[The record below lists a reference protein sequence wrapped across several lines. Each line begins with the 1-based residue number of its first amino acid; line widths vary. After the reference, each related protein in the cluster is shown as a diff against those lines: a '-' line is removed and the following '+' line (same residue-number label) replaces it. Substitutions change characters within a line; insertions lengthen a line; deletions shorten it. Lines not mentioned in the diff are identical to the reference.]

1 MPAASVSSENT
12 KPARISSRPCCIQKG
27 RLSSQTASL
36 LPKTT
41 NCRATPGRRHEK
53 DYFRIFP
60 SLRRSAL
67 MLCMERTLQ
76 IHLENMAD
84 AFGRKQTMFHTSSDR
99 FRNFALPAVGTASLS
114 SVRSFRH
121 HVQLPVSLF
130 ADSAERHRGITPSCW
145 YGTFCSQF
153 PYTSWLEHRFLPH
166 RQSTRC
172 PASVP

>member
-84 AFGRKQTMFHTSSDR
+84 ASPPETNDVSHKLRPFPELRSASRRYGLTFFCALLSASRAVARIVAAVRR
-99 FRNFALPAVGTASLS
+99 FNRATPRHY
-114 SVRSFRH
+114 SVLLVWH
-121 HVQLPVSLF
+121 ILLT
-130 ADSAERHRGITPSCW
+130 I
-145 YGTFCSQF
+145 
-153 PYTSWLEHRFLPH
+153 
-166 RQSTRC
+166 
-172 PASVP
+172 SVHLLA